1 MCFIRASRLSESLYS
16 LGMIKALLQKAVGKR
31 ATPISPHEDV
41 PRYPPY
47 ARGLSSV
54 SVDDLLVSQ
63 RELITKI
70 SYTTRYDEAHFL
82 QWYYPAIRRY
92 ARFVHLLPAS
102 ETHHHRGV
110 GGLLRHGLEASQE
123 ALARITNGGTALG
136 LDVLGQERRRIT
148 PVWELACFLAGL
160 MHDMGKAVTD
170 MKVTSMDGRH
180 TWDPFKSDLI
190 GWLRDNKI
198 DRYCVRFNQG
208 PRHKVHELCTT
219 LVANYVLADDLK
231 SYISQT
237 APGVLEKLLA
247 AISGT
252 VIGRNIIHDHM
263 LHADHKSVEHDLKTN
278 RLEPGINSEVGT
290 PIERNLI
297 DAMRR
302 LVKDGTWK
310 PNTPG
315 HCLWMINNSLF
326 IAWKKGSDDLT
337 RSLTKFNVPGIPRDP
352 DVQAD
357 ILIER
362 DLAKPCLH
370 EGQSLRYWKIAPEVL
385 QKGGEKQVEFQVLR
399 LSSPELIIDPPPPSV
414 NGLILSGAALAPAPA
429 PAPALIPVIPS
440 APPAPAPA
448 TAAANRPGATPLD
461 PPTPSPPNPVQSPPD
476 AKNPVQTAPSVPH
489 APPPPLVEEPWNLP
503 GAVSLDLEEPLPAD
517 QDDARPDASAELILP
532 EAPGA
537 GPAKRPSPKKMKKN
551 GSPSERMAATATLVE
566 TPSLSQDDN
575 QDDASRVEV
584 SVAEFFETNLAGSVL
599 HAIASDLCWGRAKW
613 GKDVIT
619 VESDLVAIRYPE
631 GFGGLGCDPRE
642 ILEVMD
648 SEGWIAFDPQAPLRK
663 VQEVDGFVT
672 GRGKGTRK
680 AVVLESI
687 ASQPFLVVA
696 RSKKRQYEIAE
707 EKTAEGESFPSTP
720 EKKRKGAPQ
729 EAHEAVVME
738 AQAEASSLQPSV
750 TSNIEPTPAVAIVAD
765 APKPTPSQALLA
777 LIGAENSPFQTTQIG
792 GRVYIDYS
800 AALTWVANEYGL
812 YRMASMIALD
822 SGNFVTITEKGTKL
836 IGPA

>member
-16 LGMIKALLQKAVGKR
+16 LGMIKALLQKAIGKR

-399 LSSPELIIDPPPPSV
+399 LSAPELIIDPPPPSV
-414 NGLILSGAALAPAPA
+414 NGLILSGATPAPT
-429 PAPALIPVIPS
+429 PVIPS
-440 APPAPAPA
+440 APPAPASAPA
-448 TAAANRPGATPLD
+448 TAAANRPGATPLG
-461 PPTPSPPNPVQSPPD
+461 PPTPSPPNPVQATPD

-532 EAPGA
+532 EALGA
-537 GPAKRPSPKKMKKN
+537 GPAKRPSPKKMKKT

-619 VESDLVAIRYPE
+619 LESDLVAIRYPE

-642 ILEVMD
+642 ILQAMD
-648 SEGWIAFDPQAPLRK
+648 GEGWIAFDPQAPLRK

-696 RSKKRQYEIAE
+696 RSKKKTEAIMDEGNVEGNSRPENKAPEAKTVSRAE
-707 EKTAEGESFPSTP
+707 DASVLPVQLETQRSQIP
-720 EKKRKGAPQ
+720 ETIKVIPEPAPVETLKNLTHSQ
-729 EAHEAVVME
+729 E
-738 AQAEASSLQPSV
+738 L
-750 TSNIEPTPAVAIVAD
+750 I
-765 APKPTPSQALLA
+765 A
-777 LIGAENSPFQTTQIG
+777 LIGAENGPFQTTQLG
-792 GRVYIDYS
+792 GRVYIQHDEAHDWLVHKKNLS
-800 AALTWVANEYGL
+800 LFLSRRTLNSEL
-812 YRMASMIALD
+812 
-822 SGNFVTITEKGTKL
+822 FVTITENGTKL